1 MQGAGRFMKIEIKEI
16 LKQIGS
22 KKKVASRESIELKE
36 IGQWPPVDVDLEI
49 TNAQTRIIVK
59 GRLATSVEL
68 SCGRCAEKY
77 LENIDIAI
85 HEEFLPEG
93 SPELE
98 PKPDLS
104 LNDLSVFVYKDETLD
119 LGEIIRQNIISA
131 FPIKPLCNSD
141 CKGLCG
147 TCGENLNKSQCD
159 CSTET
164 IDPRLSSLLKF
175 KKESP

>member
-1 MQGAGRFMKIEIKEI
+1 MKIEIKEI

-22 KKKVASRESIELKE
+22 KKKVTSRESMDLKE
-36 IGQWPPVDVDLEI
+36 IGQKPPVDVELEI
-49 TNAQTRIIVK
+49 TNAQSRIIVK

-68 SCGRCAEKY
+68 SCSRCAEKY
-77 LENIDIAI
+77 LENIDMTI

-104 LNDLSVFVYKDETLD
+104 LNDLSVFVYKDESLD

-131 FPIKPLCNSD
+131 LPLKPLCSGD

-147 TCGENLNKSQCD
+147 ICGENLDKNKCN
-159 CSTET
+159 CSTES
-164 IDPRLSSLLKF
+164 IDPRLKTLLKF
-175 KKESP
+175 KKESG